1 VLTLEIDQDGW
12 GLLLPPLGH
21 LNLKRL
27 LVAIAAVSRCPPGAT
42 LLSEPRLGGVLPSD
56 CDGHWQALGFSAD
69 PGVLEVNLP
78 VRVSWSGHRLWLKRL
93 DAAGAA
99 VGLRSW
105 KQTSGGRAEGTG
117 GGDHRPWG
125 GPSLEPNPFFR
136 RPAWLVGSL
145 RS

>member
-56 CDGHWQALGFSAD
+56 CDGHWQALDAHERALGE
-69 PGVLEVNLP
+69 PQGRP
-78 VRVSWSGHRLWLKRL
+78 RVKICSWDELL
-93 DAAGAA
+93 AA
-99 VGLRSW
+99 R
-105 KQTSGGRAEGTG
+105 
-117 GGDHRPWG
+117 
-125 GPSLEPNPFFR
+125 
-136 RPAWLVGSL
+136 
-145 RS
+145 